1 MKVTS
6 PLPELPRSK
15 QPLMVDVFL
24 SKYHLNNL
32 ASPKR
37 LSSSGEYRMEEG
49 ISPSGSGSSDEDFVD
64 VHEIHIED
72 DNMECWWDDLA

>member
-1 MKVTS
+1 M
-6 PLPELPRSK
+6 
-15 QPLMVDVFL
+15 FL

-37 LSSSGEYRMEEG
+37 LSCSGELGLYREDNG
-49 ISPSGSGSSDEDFVD
+49 TGSSDDGHEEDFVD

-72 DNMECWWDDLA
+72 DDTEPWWQDLP